1 MHHANLL
8 EVGSI
13 AMSLARKVAT
23 KKPQVTVYV
32 TGEVNAALDKV
43 AGDERRSRSQMAAL
57 LIEEALKAR
66 GYLAE
71 PGTEKTG

>member
-1 MHHANLL
+1 M
-8 EVGSI
+8 
-13 AMSLARKVAT
+13 AMSANGGMAT

-32 TGEVNAALDKV
+32 ADEVNAALDKA

-66 GYLAE
+66 GYL
-71 PGTEKTG
+71 PTDSTEN

>member
-1 MHHANLL
+1 M
-8 EVGSI
+8 
-13 AMSLARKVAT
+13 AMATNDGMAT

-32 TGEVNAALDKV
+32 TDEVNAALDKA

-66 GYLAE
+66 GYELTSESEAKEE
-71 PGTEKTG
+71 PS